1 MTAADINQSGS
12 KTMNENQ
19 TAFMVPPLASA
30 MLNAAAESTAQLRAR
45 ISNVRWDQRGAV
57 DGIAFDLDGATYHAD
72 LRGRNRDVLIG
83 YGAEH
88 DASIAL
94 RCLLDGDAQVQP

>member
-1 MTAADINQSGS
+1 MTADLNQSGA
-12 KTMNENQ
+12 KTMTENKA
-19 TAFMVPPLASA
+19 AFMTAPLIGA
-30 MLNAAAESTAQLRAR
+30 MLDAAAESTAQLRAR
-45 ISNVRWDQRGAV
+45 ISNVRWDHRGLR